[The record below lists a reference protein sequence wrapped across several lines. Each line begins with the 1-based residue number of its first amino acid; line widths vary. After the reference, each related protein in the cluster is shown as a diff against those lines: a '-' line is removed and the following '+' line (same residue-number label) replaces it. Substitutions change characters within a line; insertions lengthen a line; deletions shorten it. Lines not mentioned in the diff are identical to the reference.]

1 MNSRQPS
8 LIRSRLILIG
18 VIALIV
24 IAGAMWVFGPSGPS
38 RTANLEPTPTLA
50 APPKIT
56 FTPPPDLSELAK
68 QFPRL
73 EKLLTNPALDS
84 AYKDFLVAYESGGVE
99 AAELLARQR
108 GLLSDDNQI
117 RVTLQLDT
125 EDSATLVTELESI
138 GVIVRG
144 TYRDLIDIGVPL
156 DLIAQTAESD
166 NPGAIF
172 DRLTQLEH
180 VIGLQ
185 LPTPKPAGAQA
196 PQQVSTCFICQPANS
211 FAGFLLPQ
219 PQPQPTQP
227 PLSEGVATINA
238 LAWHAAGYT
247 GQGLKIGI
255 LDQGFDGYRDLM
267 GTRLPLSV
275 TAQSFVPGLAPD
287 VTGLTH
293 GTAVAEIIHATAPD
307 AELFLAHYDGGDV
320 SMGNAVDWLMQ
331 QGVQI
336 ISHSAGGLAAP
347 MDGTGRDAELAD
359 QVAAAGLIWVNS
371 AGNAANQHYR
381 GEFTDT
387 NGDLIHEFA
396 PDKTTLG
403 FFSDPAGLTQIILN
417 WDDWAD
423 GGTQDLDLFL
433 LNDTGDII
441 ASSRNTRDGNRPP
454 VEQIL
459 YQFEDSRTYFLTVN
473 GVKADRPVRLDVYI
487 HQTSNLELADP
498 NGSLAT
504 PGDARGA
511 LTVGA
516 AYWRTDELEPFSS
529 RGPTTDGRIKPDLV
543 GPDGVLSDIFAP
555 DRFFGTS
562 AAAPHIAGAAALV
575 WSAYP
580 AATADEIK
588 QYLTTNTLD
597 LLDPGVD
604 AATGAG
610 RLLLPSPP
618 APVTITPTPINTPE
632 PTVTTAPDQPSPT
645 PPPITHTPS
654 PTPRRIVIV
663 TPSGARPRPPVPPSA
678 SDNTGWV
685 GLIAI
690 GLAVI
695 LSGVAGWRLMRRPDR
710 STPPAA
716 RSIGNVPVACPHC
729 GRTLPADAV
738 FCAQCGRPV
747 GTTQTMT
754 KCAHCGRGLRP
765 GAKHCA
771 RCGHT
776 A

>member
-1 MNSRQPS
+1 MKSRQPS

-18 VIALIV
+18 VVAVIV
-24 IAGAMWVFGPSGPS
+24 SAGAVWVFGPDAPS
-38 RTANLEPTPTLA
+38 RATYSAPTPTLA
-50 APPKIT
+50 AAPQIT

-73 EKLLTNPALDS
+73 EKLLANPALDS
-84 AYKDFLVAYESGGVE
+84 AYKDFLVAYESGGVV

-108 GLLSDDNQI
+108 GLLGEDNQI
-117 RVTLQLDT
+117 RVTLVLDT
-125 EDSATLVTELESI
+125 KDSAALVTELETI

-144 TYRDLIDIGVPL
+144 TYQDLIDIGLPL
-156 DLIAQTAESD
+156 ELIAKTADSD
-166 NPGAIF
+166 TPGAIF
-172 DRLTQLEH
+172 DRITQLEH

-185 LPTPKPAGAQA
+185 LPTPKSNNGSTPGQPVAG
-196 PQQVSTCFICQPANS
+196 VW
-211 FAGFLLPQ
+211 L
-219 PQPQPTQP
+219 QPTP
-227 PLSEGVATINA
+227 VPLSEGVAAIGA
-238 LAWHAAGYT
+238 RAWHAVGYT

-255 LDQGFDGYRDLM
+255 LDQGFDGYRDLL
-267 GTRLPLSV
+267 GTRLPLNV
-275 TAQSFVPGLAPD
+275 TALSFVPGVAPD
-287 VTGLTH
+287 QTGLTH
-293 GTAVAEIIHATAPD
+293 GAAVAEIVHAVAPD
-307 AELFLAHYDGGDV
+307 AELFLAHYDGDDV
-320 SMGNAVDWLMQ
+320 SMGNAVEWLMQ

-359 QVAAAGLIWVNS
+359 QVAAAGRLWVNS
-371 AGNAANQHYR
+371 AGNAAQQHYR
-381 GEFTDT
+381 GNYTDT

-403 FFSDPAGLTQIILN
+403 FQSDPAGLTQIILN
-417 WDDWAD
+417 WDDWGDA
-423 GGTQDLDLFL
+423 GTQDLDLYL
-433 LNDTGDII
+433 LDAEGHII
-441 ASSRNTRDGNRPP
+441 ASARNTRDGDRSP

-459 YQFEDSRTYFLTVN
+459 YQFDDSRTYFLTVN
-473 GVKADRPVRLDVYI
+473 GVQVDRALRLDIYI

-516 AYWRTDELEPFSS
+516 VFWRTSELEPFSS
-529 RGPTTDGRIKPDLV
+529 RGPTADGRLKPDLV

-562 AAAPHIAGAAALV
+562 AAAPHIAGAAAIV

-580 AATADEIK
+580 SATADEIK

-597 LLDPGVD
+597 LLVPGVD

-610 RLLLPSPP
+610 RLWLPTPPAATVTPMPSPTL
-618 APVTITPTPINTPE
+618 APN
-632 PTVTTAPDQPSPT
+632 QPSPT
-645 PPPITHTPS
+645 APPSIIRTP
-654 PTPRRIVIV
+654 TLLKIVIAA
-663 TPSGARPRPPVPPSA
+663 PIGARPRSPVQSQP
-678 SDNTGWV
+678 DGGGV
-685 GLIAI
+685 IGLIAI

-695 LSGVAGWRLMRRPDR
+695 LTGVTGWRLAGRPAR
-710 STPPAA
+710 SAA
-716 RSIGNVPVACPHC
+716 RAVRSSAPAACPHC
-729 GRTLPADAV
+729 GRTLPNDAI

-747 GTTQTMT
+747 GATQTVT
-754 KCAHCGRGLRP
+754 HCAHCGRALRP

-771 RCGHT
+771 RCGH
-776 A
+776 APPE